1 MAAVFHDAQNMEEP
15 SDVEQSKSAEE
26 SATEEENA
34 PEKETTAEPEPN
46 VPASPERPVT
56 PVGFQPPQGQGFSPG
71 VYRRLCSG
79 LYQRD
84 DTASASASTAPIS
97 SAAIL
102 GETPPPDRSGKSQ
115 RSARRRS
122 ITPAAVTVRRG
133 LRVL

>member
-56 PVGFQPPQGQGFSPG
+56 PVGFQPPPGQGFSPG

-79 LYQRD
+79 LYQRN

-102 GETPPPDRSGKSQ
+102 GKTPPDRSGK
-115 RSARRRS
+115 RKRTARRRS
-122 ITPAAVTVRRG
+122 IAPAAVTVRRG